1 MWIEYDV
8 HLRRIRSREIE
19 LEFTVS
25 TFALYAICLMEKFEN
40 KKNNI
45 RIFLQE
51 ISSRCNLFEKIILI
65 RKMMQIS

>member
-8 HLRRIRSREIE
+8 HLRGIRSREIE

-25 TFALYAICLMEKFEN
+25 TFAPYAICSMEKFEN